1 MQELLTKI
9 IEICK
14 KNNISAENINERRLM
29 FIDLLCEDIVYSNNL
44 SDIEIEKKINNLFLN
59 KSTLSDRIKKMFFNE
74 SQSPKR
80 IKKGTDIFKQLEM
93 IGEILVENKM
103 NDFFVKKNRKFGI
116 IILRSCLSRNI
127 NTYAKMEDKLFR
139 GIKDFAF
146 STQDPWLAYFAFSK
160 MTGHF
165 KLQDINELFK
175 KVQKANQDT
184 EQWYKIITDIPK
196 NDNLLKDK
204 DIIIEY
210 LNKILSLEYL
220 NNNEEIFKKV
230 IDNFKNHEKF
240 KKINQTILNKVFDN
254 KLYISS
260 LKLNSAIILVESYPG
275 SPSECL
281 IKDIPIIEFLNDLNS
296 ITSST
301 ICQQIISICIKKDK
315 EIINNAIKNDVKISP
330 MKKRM

>member
-1 MQELLTKI
+1 MQELFTKI

-29 FIDLLCEDIVYSNNL
+29 FIDLLCEDIVSSNNL
-44 SDIEIEKKINNLFLN
+44 SDIEIEKKINKLFLN
-59 KSTLSDRIKKMFFNE
+59 ESTLSDKIKKMFFNE
-74 SQSPKR
+74 SQSPKI
-80 IKKGTDIFKQLEM
+80 IKKGANIFKQLEM
-93 IGEILVENKM
+93 IGEILVKNKM

-146 STQDPWLAYFAFSK
+146 SNQDPWLAYFAFSK
-160 MTGHF
+160 MNSHF

-204 DIIIEY
+204 DMIIEY
-210 LNKILSLEYL
+210 LNKILSLDDF
-220 NNNEEIFKKV
+220 NNHEEKFEKV
-230 IDNFKNHEKF
+230 INHFKNHEKF
-240 KKINQTILNKVFDN
+240 KEINHAILNKIFEN
-254 KLYISS
+254 KFYIS
-260 LKLNSAIILVESYPG
+260 LLQLNSALFIVELYPG

-281 IKDIPIIEFLNDLNS
+281 IKDTPIIEFLNDLSPNNK
-296 ITSST
+296 IFK
-301 ICQQIISICIKKDK
+301 QIMSICIDKDK

-330 MKKRM
+330 IKKRI

>member
-1 MQELLTKI
+1 MQELLNRI

-14 KNNISAENINERRLM
+14 KNNISAENINEKRLM
-29 FIDLLCEDIVYSNNL
+29 FIDLFCEDIVSSNNL
-44 SDIEIEKKINNLFLN
+44 SDIEIEKKINKLFIH
-59 KSTLSDRIKKMFFNE
+59 KPTLSEKIKKMFFNE

-80 IKKGTDIFKQLEM
+80 IKKGADVFKQLEM

-103 NDFFVKKNRKFGI
+103 NDFFIEKNRKFGI

-127 NTYAKMEDKLFR
+127 NTYEKMEDKLFR

-160 MTGHF
+160 MNDHF

-210 LNKILSLEYL
+210 LNKILSLDDF
-220 NNNEEIFKKV
+220 NNHEEQFEKV
-230 IDNFKNHEKF
+230 INHFKNHEKF
-240 KKINQTILNKVFDN
+240 KEINHAILNKIFEN
-254 KLYISS
+254 KFYISS
-260 LKLNSAIILVESYPG
+260 LKLNSALVIVELYPG
-275 SPSECL
+275 PPSECL
-281 IKDIPIIEFLNDLNS
+281 IKDTPIVEFLNDLSPNNK
-296 ITSST
+296 IFK
-301 ICQQIISICIKKDK
+301 QIMSICIDKDK
-315 EIINNAIKNDVKISP
+315 EIIKNSLKNDVKINVI
-330 MKKRM
+330 KKRM